1 MVMRLPLAALDR
13 KLLRDLW
20 ANSGQAL
27 AVAMVALCGIATLV
41 MLRSSYEALRDSQA
55 RYYQAYRFA
64 DVFASARRAPAS
76 LLERMRAIPGVSA
89 AHGRIVFGA
98 ALDVPGLEE
107 PASAR
112 VVSLPARGEAGLNG
126 VHLRSGSFPAR
137 GNAHQVVVSESFALA
152 NRLRPGA
159 RIAAVING
167 RRELLAVTGIGIS
180 PEYINEVKG
189 TGFPDNRRFGVL
201 WMDYDAVA
209 AAMDMRGAI
218 NDVAVALAPNASEAG
233 VIAALD
239 HLLDPY
245 GGQGAIGRADQFS
258 HKFLDSELEQSR
270 VTSTVMPAI
279 FLAVAAF
286 LTHNVLLRMTALQRG
301 QIALLKSFGYARAA
315 IALHYLKFSLIT
327 VMAGALA
334 GIAAGAW
341 LGRGLARL
349 YTEFYHFPQLY
360 FSLSGFAVAASLA
373 VALATA
379 LLGAAMAVAR
389 VLALQP
395 AAAMR
400 PDMPASFRP
409 GPLERLGLQAF
420 MSLPLRMVLRNLE
433 RKPGRTF
440 LSIAALAC
448 AVAVTVT
455 GNFAFD
461 ALDEIIRV
469 HFRVAQRDDLTV
481 SFNEVRDR
489 SAAHLLAA
497 LPGVM
502 RIEPFRA
509 APVRLRHQHRSR
521 KTVINALAPRRE
533 LRMVLDRQERSVEL
547 PEHGIVLSSVLARQ
561 LGARPGAQLSVEFLD
576 GYRRHARVPVAR
588 VVDEP
593 IGMFAYMDLAALAHA
608 AGEPVTINGAFL
620 AVDPARRDA
629 LYRTLKGMAALSDVS
644 LREATLRSF
653 QTTVAENMRI
663 NTMVLVIFA
672 CIIAFGVVYNSARIA
687 LSEHAVEL
695 ASLRILGFTQDEVGR
710 MLLGEQAL
718 LTLAAL
724 PLGCLLGYGLAGLLA
739 ELLSQELFRIPL
751 VVSRQT
757 YGLAIGVVL
766 LSAVISSWLVWRRM
780 LRLNLMEVL
789 KTRE

>member
-1 MVMRLPLAALDR
+1 MVTWLPLAALDR

-20 ANSGQAL
+20 TNRGQAF
-27 AVAMVALCGIATLV
+27 AVALVALCGIATLV

-64 DVFASARRAPAS
+64 DVFATMRRAPDS
-76 LLERMRAIPGVSA
+76 LLARMRAIPGVSA

-98 ALDVPGLEE
+98 ALDVPGLPE

-112 VVSLPARGEAGLNG
+112 VVSLPARGEAGLNR
-126 VHLRSGSFPAR
+126 VHLRSGSFPER
-137 GNAHQVVVSESFALA
+137 GNARQAVISESFAKA

-159 RIAAVING
+159 RLGAVING
-167 RRELLAVTGIGIS
+167 RRELLTVTGIGIS
-180 PEYINEVKG
+180 PEFINEVKG

-209 AAMDMRGAI
+209 AAMDMRGAM
-218 NDVAVALAPNASEAG
+218 NDVALALAPAASLDF
-233 VIAALD
+233 VIDQVD

-245 GGQGAIGRADQFS
+245 GGQGAFGRVDQFS
-258 HKFLDSELEQSR
+258 HKFLDSELDQSR

-301 QIALLKSFGYARAA
+301 QIALLKSFGYSRAA
-315 IALHYLKFSLIT
+315 IGAHYLKFSLAT

-334 GIAAGAW
+334 GIAIGAW

-349 YTEFYHFPQLY
+349 YTEFYHFPALH

-400 PDMPASFRP
+400 PELPASFRP
-409 GPLERLGLQAF
+409 GPLERLGLQGL

-433 RKPGRTF
+433 RKPGRSL
-440 LSIAALAC
+440 LSVSALAC
-448 AVAVTVT
+448 AVAVTLS
-455 GNFAFD
+455 GQFAFD
-461 ALDEIIRV
+461 ALDEIIRIQ
-469 HFRVAQRDDLTV
+469 FRVAQRDDVTV
-481 SFNEVRDR
+481 TFNEVRDI

-509 APVRLRHQHRSR
+509 APVRLRYLHREK
-521 KTVINALAPRRE
+521 KTAINALVRVRE
-533 LRMVLDRQERSVEL
+533 LRLVLDAAERQVVL
-547 PEHGIVLSSVLARQ
+547 PDDGIVLTSVLARS
-561 LGARPGAQLSVEFLD
+561 LGVAAGERVTVEFLD
-576 GYRRHARVPVAR
+576 GYRRTARLPVVR
-588 VVDEP
+588 IVDEP
-593 IGMFAYMDLAALAHA
+593 IGFSAYMDIAALARA
-608 AGEPVTINGAFL
+608 AGEPVTINGAFIT
-620 AVDPARRDA
+620 VDPAQRDR
-629 LYRTLKGMAALSDVS
+629 LYRTLKGMAALADVS
-644 LREATLRSF
+644 LREATLQSF
-653 QTTVAENMRI
+653 QSTVAENMRI
-663 NTMVLVIFA
+663 NTMVLVTFA

-695 ASLRILGFTQDEVGR
+695 ASLRILGFTQAEVGR
-710 MLLGEQAL
+710 MLLGEQVL

-724 PLGCLLGYGLAGLLA
+724 PLGSLLGYGLAALLA

-751 VVSRQT
+751 VVGRRT
-757 YGLAIGVVL
+757 YGIAIGVVL
-766 LSAVISSWLVWRRM
+766 LSSALSAWLVWRRM
-780 LRLNLMEVL
+780 QRLNLMEVL